1 MRAAEQLKL
10 VITEG
15 PSKGREFSLD
25 KKTTGIGRDPKNQV
39 VIDGQSVSLFH
50 ARINLEP
57 GGCSITNLGSIE
69 GVKVNNKNVDNVSLS
84 AGDRVQIGNVKM
96 RVQAGSAPSRPE
108 PSSGAKKS
116 SGKPGKKRRFRLQLK
131 PSIIIICLLAALAGV
146 VLFNVRWLGIIMNW

>member
-1 MRAAEQLKL
+1 MRAAGQLKL

-39 VIDGQSVSLFH
+39 VIDSQSVSLFH

-69 GVKVNNKNVDNVSLS
+69 GLKVNNKNVDNVSLS
-84 AGDRVQIGNVKM
+84 SGDRVQIGNVKM
-96 RVQAGSAPSRPE
+96 RVQDGSGSSRPAA
-108 PSSGAKKS
+108 SSREKKP
-116 SGKPGKKRRFRLQLK
+116 SGKRVHKRRLRFPLK
-131 PSIIIICLLAALAGV
+131 PSIIIIFLLAALAGV
-146 VLFNVRWLGIIMNW
+146 VVFNLRWLGIMMNW